1 MTKIKIKQK
10 KETDKLPVIRF
21 LFCFS
26 MVVVVLLIICLVT
39 NAQLLTYKHVIIF
52 SLCSIPLCFL
62 YAYTVEKIG
71 SVLGGI
77 ITGSTS
83 GGIDLRERLS
93 ADLEKARHSK
103 RNGRFEESLR
113 IIDGV
118 LNQDKDFPEALF
130 LKAQILQEGFG
141 RSAESKIL
149 LRMVMRL
156 VSKDDNLHSWSSNYL
171 KEMISKQRRGF
182 RR

>member
-1 MTKIKIKQK
+1 
-10 KETDKLPVIRF
+10 
-21 LFCFS
+21 
-26 MVVVVLLIICLVT
+26 
-39 NAQLLTYKHVIIF
+39 
-52 SLCSIPLCFL
+52 
-62 YAYTVEKIG
+62 VEKIG

-103 RNGRFEESLR
+103 RNGRFGESLR
-113 IIDGV
+113 IIDSV

-130 LKAQILQEGFG
+130 LKAQILEEGFG

-156 VSKDDNLHSWSSNYL
+156 VSQNDPLHSWSSNYL
-171 KEMISKQRRGF
+171 KEMMSKKGRRV